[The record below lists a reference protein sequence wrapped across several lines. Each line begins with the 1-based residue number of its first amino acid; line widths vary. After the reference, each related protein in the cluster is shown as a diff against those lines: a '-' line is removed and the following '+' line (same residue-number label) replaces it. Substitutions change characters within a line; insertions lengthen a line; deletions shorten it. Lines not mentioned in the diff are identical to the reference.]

1 MARMSA
7 QERREVVVRAA
18 VIEFARGGYHGTSTE
33 TIARRSG
40 VSQPYVFRLFP
51 GKQALFLAAA
61 ARCLTQITERLVDA
75 AEGLS
80 GEEATRAM
88 ANAYTRVIV
97 KEPENLLMQMQVYA
111 AAAAAEADGDHA
123 FAGTVRAHWQKLWD
137 AVHRATGTDAVPH
150 TSFVARGMLVN
161 TLVSL
166 GFPAGHR
173 VWEGLDPAAGIR
185 AVEGFADRQSP
196 SAPEPPGPVGTHGAG
211 PADGGSAGPA

>member
-1 MARMSA
+1 MVRMSA

-18 VIEFARGGYHGTSTE
+18 VVEFARGGYHGTSTE

-61 ARCLTQITERLVDA
+61 TRCLAQITGRLVCA

-80 GEEATRAM
+80 GEDARRAM

-111 AAAAAEADGDHA
+111 AAAAADAEGDHA
-123 FAGTVRAHWQKLWD
+123 FAEAVREPWQELWD
-137 AVHRATGTDAVPH
+137 AVHLKTGADIAGT
-150 TSFVARGMLVN
+150 TTFVARGMLVN

-173 VWEGLDPAAGIR
+173 VWNGLDPSAGIR
-185 AVEGFADRQSP
+185 ALEGFADGARTGEAGSG
-196 SAPEPPGPVGTHGAG
+196 AHGDGPAGGDAAG
-211 PADGGSAGPA
+211 PS

>member
-1 MARMSA
+1 MVRMSA

-18 VIEFARGGYHGTSTE
+18 VVEFARGGYRGTSTE

-40 VSQPYVFRLFP
+40 VSQPYLFRLFP

-61 ARCLTQITERLVDA
+61 TRCLAQITERLVGA

-80 GEEATRAM
+80 GEDAQRAM
-88 ANAYTRVIV
+88 ANAYTRIIV

-123 FAGTVRAHWQKLWD
+123 FAEAVRAHWQELWD
-137 AVHRATGTDAVPH
+137 AVHATTGADTAS
-150 TSFVARGMLVN
+150 TTTFVARGMLVN
-161 TLVSL
+161 ALVSL

-173 VWEGLDPAAGIR
+173 AWDGLDPTVGIR
-185 AVEGFADRQSP
+185 ALHGFADG
-196 SAPEPPGPVGTHGAG
+196 APVREAGPGTHDDGPAGGDAAG
-211 PADGGSAGPA
+211 PS

>member
-1 MARMSA
+1 MVRMSA

-18 VIEFARGGYHGTSTE
+18 MIEFARGGYHGTSTE

-40 VSQPYVFRLFP
+40 VSQPYLFRLFP

-61 ARCLTQITERLVDA
+61 GRCLAQITERLVRA
-75 AEGLS
+75 ADGLY
-80 GEEATRAM
+80 GEEAMRAM

-111 AAAAAEADGDHA
+111 AAAAAEADGDHV
-123 FAGTVRAHWQKLWD
+123 FAETVRVHWQELWD
-137 AVHRATGTDAVPH
+137 AVHVTTGADASRN

-173 VWEGLDPAAGIR
+173 VWDGLDPAAGVH
-185 AVEGFADRQSP
+185 AVEGFADRP
-196 SAPEPPGPVGTHGAG
+196 HPDPAPGEGPADREAAG
-211 PADGGSAGPA
+211 PA